1 MTRGA
6 FFHLSTMSLLL
17 TTRSPRSTRLMQILA
32 ALTLSVAAWQPAAS
46 AQTAAAAAPSLT
58 AGPDD
63 LMRILPAQLL
73 AAMRQPCHGI
83 KVATPAWEAQLNAS
97 AKLLIT
103 LNQVNVPPGQAN
115 LPKAMLCPEPSAL
128 AAAWIR
134 AAEQASN
141 LVKLDFPG
149 APVLAMQADNKPTP
163 AVTGASFI
171 GMKGSRVLLVNQSA
185 QPVRVRLGTWVSKTA
200 QIDQYTEQAGG
211 ANPPRIDHLQRALG
225 AEDAQG
231 ILLPP
236 KSLSVVG

>member
-1 MTRGA
+1 M
-6 FFHLSTMSLLL
+6 HM
-17 TTRSPRSTRLMQILA
+17 LA

-46 AQTAAAAAPSLT
+46 AQTTATNAPSLT

-63 LMRILPAQLL
+63 LMRILPASQLL

-83 KVATPAWEAQLNAS
+83 KVATPAWDAQLDAS
-97 AKLLIT
+97 AKLLVT
-103 LNQVNVPPGQAN
+103 LNQVNVPPEAAR

-134 AAEQASN
+134 AAEEASN

-149 APVLAMQADNKPTP
+149 APVLGMQADNKPAP
-163 AVTGASFI
+163 AVTGAGFI
-171 GMKGSRVLLVNQSA
+171 GMKGGRVLIVNQSA

-200 QIDQYTEQAGG
+200 RLDQYTQRAGS
-211 ANPPRIDHLQRALG
+211 ANPPHIDHLQRALG